1 MGRTFSC
8 LLRLRGGFLPIR
20 EVVGPVAALVASVV
34 PLTGLQLDG
43 ALSAATSGGDDA
55 PTGAGVLL
63 VVKNA
68 DSGSHT
74 VTLATPGTVNGLA
87 IADRAV
93 SVAAGKTELIP
104 LGADYRNPTT
114 GRASI
119 TYDGVTSVSVGV
131 VRVSTS

>member
-1 MGRTFSC
+1 M
-8 LLRLRGGFLPIR
+8 
-20 EVVGPVAALVASVV
+20 ANVV
-34 PLTGLQLDG
+34 PLTGLQLDA

-55 PTGAGVLL
+55 PTGSGVVL

-74 VTLATPGTVNGLA
+74 VTLVTPGTVNGLA

-93 SVAAGKTELIP
+93 VVAAGKTQLIP
-104 LGADYRNPTT
+104 LTGDYRNPAT

-131 VRVSTS
+131 IRVGS

>member
-1 MGRTFSC
+1 M
-8 LLRLRGGFLPIR
+8 
-20 EVVGPVAALVASVV
+20 AALVASVV

-43 ALSAATSGGDDA
+43 VLSAATSGGDDA
-55 PTGAGVLL
+55 PTGAGLVL

-68 DSGSHT
+68 DASGHT
-74 VTLATPGTVNGLA
+74 VTLATPGTLNGLA

-93 SVAAGKTELIP
+93 TVAAGKTELIP
-104 LGADYRNPTT
+104 LTGDYRDPAT

-131 VRVSTS
+131 VRVSVS